1 VSLRTSTPIT
11 RGDVWLVDLGLT
23 RGHEQAGPRPCVIV
37 SVEELPDQYG
47 MVVEV
52 PTTRT
57 PLRFPTHVAIDP
69 PEGGLRFRSFAM
81 CEQVRS
87 VSMGRLL
94 ERWGRVTPET
104 LAAIE
109 LRLSDILKLSDLSF

>member
-1 VSLRTSTPIT
+1 MSLRTSTKIT

-23 RGHEQAGPRPCVIV
+23 RGREQAGPRPCVIL
-37 SVEELPDQYG
+37 SFEELPGQYG

-57 PLRFPTHVAIDP
+57 PLRFATHVPIDP
-69 PEGGLRFRSFAM
+69 PEGGLRFPSFAM

-87 VSMGRLL
+87 VSVERLL
-94 ERWGRVTPET
+94 ERWGSGTPAT

-109 LRLSDILKLSDLSF
+109 LILYDILELSSPSF

>member
-1 VSLRTSTPIT
+1 MSLRTSTPIT

-23 RGHEQAGPRPCVIV
+23 RGHEQAGPRPCVIM
-37 SVEELPDQYG
+37 SFEELAGQYG
-47 MVVEV
+47 MVVAV

-57 PLRFPTHVAIDP
+57 LLRFPTHVAIDP

-87 VSMGRLL
+87 VSVERLL
-94 ERWGRVTPET
+94 ERWGSATPAT
-104 LAAIE
+104 LAKIE
-109 LRLSDILKLSDLSF
+109 LILYDLLELSVPSF